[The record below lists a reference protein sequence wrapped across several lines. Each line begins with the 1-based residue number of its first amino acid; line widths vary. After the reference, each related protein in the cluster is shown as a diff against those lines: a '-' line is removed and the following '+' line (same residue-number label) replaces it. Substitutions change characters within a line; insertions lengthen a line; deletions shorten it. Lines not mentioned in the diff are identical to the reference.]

1 MLYRIEAGLFPHLD
15 DTIGRKTAASIREA
29 LGIPVKSVRTIKVFT
44 LEGLDAQQVNTLM
57 AKSVLHDPVLQAVSL
72 SPLPLPEE
80 GTSWIIE
87 VGYRPGVTD
96 NEGRTARDTAAL
108 VLGIEDRSSLAVYT
122 SIQYRLHGPLTEEQ
136 VTRIARDLLANE
148 LIQRFEIKSRAQW
161 DADPGFAPKAARV
174 TGASCDEVNIVP
186 LSSMSDAQLMEVSQ
200 KNTLALSLEE
210 MTKIKNWFSSPEVAA
225 QRKERSHRR
234 RARSARPDVVGTLQA
249 QDFRVQDFLHRQ
261 GSRDQ
266 RNNQQPLQNLHH
278 EHDQADPREPR
289 RQGFLPF
296 RV

>member
-15 DTIGRKTAASIREA
+15 DTIGRKTATSIREA

-72 SPLPLPEE
+72 SPLPCPKKAHRR
-80 GTSWIIE
+80 IIE

-108 VLGIEDRSSLAVYT
+108 VLGIEDRSGLAVYT

-161 DADPGFAPKAARV
+161 DAAPGFAPKAARV

-186 LSSMSDAQLMEVSQ
+186 LSSMNDAQLMEVSQ

-210 MTKIKNWFSSPEVAA
+210 MTESGIGSPAP
-225 QRKERSHRR
+225 RSP
-234 RARSARPDVVGTLQA
+234 RSARNSACPPIPPTP
-249 QDFRVQDFLHRQ
+249 
-261 GSRDQ
+261 SSKCS
-266 RNNQQPLQNLHH
+266 
-278 EHDQADPREPR
+278 PR
-289 RQGFLPF
+289 RGRNTASTRFSRPRFPTPTRKPGPAKQSTASTKPAS
-296 RV
+296 

>member
-122 SIQYRLHGPLTEEQ
+122 SIQYRL
-136 VTRIARDLLANE
+136 ANE

-225 QRKERSHRR
+225 QRKELGPPIPPTPS
-234 RARSARPDVVGTLQA
+234 SKC
-249 QDFRVQDFLHRQ
+249 
-261 GSRDQ
+261 S
-266 RNNQQPLQNLHH
+266 
-278 EHDQADPREPR
+278 PR
-289 RQGFLPF
+289 RGRNTASTRFSRLRFPTPTRKPEPAKQSTASTKPAS
-296 RV
+296 

>member
-1 MLYRIEAGLFPHLD
+1 M
-15 DTIGRKTAASIREA
+15 
-29 LGIPVKSVRTIKVFT
+29 PVS
-44 LEGLDAQQVNTLM
+44 
-57 AKSVLHDPVLQAVSL
+57 
-72 SPLPLPEE
+72 LPLPEE

-148 LIQRFEIKSRAQW
+148 LIQRFENRA
-161 DADPGFAPKAARV
+161 APVGRRPRLRPQVARV
-174 TGASCDEVNIVP
+174 TGASCDEVNIAP

-225 QRKERSHRR
+225 QRRNSACPPIPPTPSSKCSPRR
-234 RARSARPDVVGTLQA
+234 GRTLQA

-261 GSRDQ
+261 AAGTSETI
-266 RNNQQPLQNLHH
+266 NSLYKP
-278 EHDQADPREPR
+278 AS
-289 RQGFLPF
+289 
-296 RV
+296 

>member
-136 VTRIARDLLANE
+136 VTASPATSSPTNSSSAS
-148 LIQRFEIKSRAQW
+148 KSRA
-161 DADPGFAPKAARV
+161 APSG
-174 TGASCDEVNIVP
+174 TPTPASP
-186 LSSMSDAQLMEVSQ
+186 
-200 KNTLALSLEE
+200 
-210 MTKIKNWFSSPEVAA
+210 P
-225 QRKERSHRR
+225 
-234 RARSARPDVVGTLQA
+234 RPPA
-249 QDFRVQDFLHRQ
+249 
-261 GSRDQ
+261 
-266 RNNQQPLQNLHH
+266 
-278 EHDQADPREPR
+278 
-289 RQGFLPF
+289 
-296 RV
+296 

>member
-186 LSSMSDAQLMEVSQ
+186 LSSMNDAQLMEVSQ

-210 MTKIKNWFSSPEVAA
+210 MTKIKNWFSSPEVTAPETSASAA
-225 QRKERSHRR
+225 PGPSTRPGA
-234 RARSARPDVVGTLQA
+234 RAPRDPSRT
-249 QDFRVQDFLHRQ
+249 
-261 GSRDQ
+261 GSR
-266 RNNQQPLQNLHH
+266 
-278 EHDQADPREPR
+278 
-289 RQGFLPF
+289 
-296 RV
+296 

>member
-136 VTRIARDLLANE
+136 VKKET
-148 LIQRFEIKSRAQW
+148 SRCLSC
-161 DADPGFAPKAARV
+161 
-174 TGASCDEVNIVP
+174 GASVVDPNKCIGCGICTTKC
-186 LSSMSDAQLMEVSQ
+186 MFDA
-200 KNTLALSLEE
+200 
-210 MTKIKNWFSSPEVAA
+210 I
-225 QRKERSHRR
+225 H
-234 RARSARPDVVGTLQA
+234 
-249 QDFRVQDFLHRQ
+249 LHR
-261 GSRDQ
+261 
-266 RNNQQPLQNLHH
+266 
-278 EHDQADPREPR
+278 E
-289 RQGFLPF
+289 LPGASVMRTSEEKLKYILPNMVKQSIKVKF
-296 RV
+296 KKKK

>member
-108 VLGIEDRSSLAVYT
+108 VLGIEDRSSLAVYHLHPVPPPRPADGRTGHPHRPAT
-122 SIQYRLHGPLTEEQ
+122 SSPTNSSS
-136 VTRIARDLLANE
+136 AS
-148 LIQRFEIKSRAQW
+148 KSRA
-161 DADPGFAPKAARV
+161 APSG
-174 TGASCDEVNIVP
+174 TPTPASP
-186 LSSMSDAQLMEVSQ
+186 
-200 KNTLALSLEE
+200 
-210 MTKIKNWFSSPEVAA
+210 P
-225 QRKERSHRR
+225 
-234 RARSARPDVVGTLQA
+234 RPPA
-249 QDFRVQDFLHRQ
+249 
-261 GSRDQ
+261 
-266 RNNQQPLQNLHH
+266 
-278 EHDQADPREPR
+278 
-289 RQGFLPF
+289 
-296 RV
+296 

>member
-108 VLGIEDRSSLAVYT
+108 VLSIEDRSSLAVYT
-122 SIQYRLHGPLTEEQ
+122 SIQYRKNRSPASPATSSP
-136 VTRIARDLLANE
+136 TNSSSAS
-148 LIQRFEIKSRAQW
+148 KSRA
-161 DADPGFAPKAARV
+161 APSG
-174 TGASCDEVNIVP
+174 TPPPASP
-186 LSSMSDAQLMEVSQ
+186 
-200 KNTLALSLEE
+200 
-210 MTKIKNWFSSPEVAA
+210 P
-225 QRKERSHRR
+225 
-234 RARSARPDVVGTLQA
+234 RPPA
-249 QDFRVQDFLHRQ
+249 
-261 GSRDQ
+261 
-266 RNNQQPLQNLHH
+266 
-278 EHDQADPREPR
+278 
-289 RQGFLPF
+289 
-296 RV
+296 

>member
-108 VLGIEDRSSLAVYT
+108 IQLHKRQALA
-122 SIQYRLHGPLTEEQ
+122 
-136 VTRIARDLLANE
+136 LLE
-148 LIQRFEIKSRAQW
+148 CRQLWKSR
-161 DADPGFAPKAARV
+161 
-174 TGASCDEVNIVP
+174 
-186 LSSMSDAQLMEVSQ
+186 LQLTVRI
-200 KNTLALSLEE
+200 NT
-210 MTKIKNWFSSPEVAA
+210 I
-225 QRKERSHRR
+225 HC
-234 RARSARPDVVGTLQA
+234 
-249 QDFRVQDFLHRQ
+249 
-261 GSRDQ
+261 
-266 RNNQQPLQNLHH
+266 
-278 EHDQADPREPR
+278 
-289 RQGFLPF
+289 
-296 RV
+296 